1 MTTPPAQTP
10 GGFSP
15 RPPVPTRSSG
25 WWTTVVS
32 TVVTVLGFLDS
43 QQVIALLPAK
53 WGTVLAALGA
63 GAAAFG
69 LVKHTDQSTS

>member
-1 MTTPPAQTP
+1 
-10 GGFSP
+10 
-15 RPPVPTRSSG
+15 
-25 WWTTVVS
+25 VVS